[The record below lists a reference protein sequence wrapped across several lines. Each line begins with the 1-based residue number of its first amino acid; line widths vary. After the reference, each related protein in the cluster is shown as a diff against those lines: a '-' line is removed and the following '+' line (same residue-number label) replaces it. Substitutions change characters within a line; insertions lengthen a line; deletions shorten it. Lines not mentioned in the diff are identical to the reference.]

1 MSSRNTHSHA
11 ARTVYLDC
19 GCGHHWR
26 NNGHLCDLVLT
37 LDTAVA
43 PSVSYECIIVSSV
56 FASSTQDSNS
66 QADASNCQT
75 LAPKSI
81 P

>member
-1 MSSRNTHSHA
+1 M
-11 ARTVYLDC
+11 
-19 GCGHHWR
+19 
-26 NNGHLCDLVLT
+26 LT

-56 FASSTQDSNS
+56 FASNTQDSNS

-75 LAPKSI
+75 VALKSI
-81 P
+81 PWLLKTDEKVYMASSPL